1 MKVRYLPAYLDIEH
15 TLFVTVLANFW
26 IFALFSLSQSR
37 SEYISRTL
45 FPSCLLVKV
54 VETMSLLSNK
64 VLTVGL
70 FGPFEIVPDRLG
82 RVPDW
87 FLGVLVA
94 EFGLWY
100 AYVMKRARDRKTSAV
115 MVHLTRLVRASIKD
129 GNTS

>member
-1 MKVRYLPAYLDIEH
+1 
-15 TLFVTVLANFW
+15 VTVLANFW
-26 IFALFSLSQSR
+26 IFALFSLSQSK

-54 VETMSLLSNK
+54 VETTSLLSNR

-70 FGPFEIVPDRLG
+70 LGPTEIVPDRLG

-87 FLGVLVA
+87 FFGVLLA

-115 MVHLTRLVRASIKD
+115 IVHLTRLVRASIKD